1 LRNASFKPKPLQQP
15 HPPIMIGASGENM
28 ALGIV
33 ARHAQMWNSF
43 GTPEVFRH
51 KIERLNDHCERAGRD
66 PATIEKSVLLSG
78 QFPLNEARRQI
89 GEYVAAGVTH
99 LIFSLSASA
108 NSDREFV
115 RRFAEEIIPAY
126 KR

>member
-1 LRNASFKPKPLQQP
+1 
-15 HPPIMIGASGENM
+15 MIGASGENM

-43 GTPEVFRH
+43 GTPEVFRR

-78 QFPLNEARRQI
+78 QLPLNEARHRI
-89 GEYVAAGVTH
+89 DEYAAAGVTH

-115 RRFAEEIIPAY
+115 RRFAEEIIPSY